1 MVIDDGEP
9 DFVYWPVCSEW
20 QKIKCQ
26 HLGLDYVKGNHSH
39 ISEPQ
44 NISRLHNPQARG
56 RIVGDGN
63 CFFRALAVL
72 ITGSQED
79 HVELRALITTYL
91 SHNADQFSSYL
102 KEHESIIQYLK
113 ISKMDTL
120 TVWATEIEIFAAAQM
135 LQTSIYVY
143 AISGGKY
150 TWLEHAPIENVNCSI
165 SQHFQEAIYLTN
177 ISNHYETVK
186 RME

>member
-1 MVIDDGEP
+1 MLKVITAI
-9 DFVYWPVCSEW
+9 FLSHR
-20 QKIKCQ
+20 I
-26 HLGLDYVKGNHSH
+26 LADYTILN
-39 ISEPQ
+39 
-44 NISRLHNPQARG
+44 RG

-150 TWLEHAPIENVNCSI
+150 TWLCYNPSGQYTRDAARLGRTTTDNCIKDPINRACVYTYI
-165 SQHFQEAIYLTN
+165 IN
-177 ISNHYETVK
+177 IDQSLKATYNWP
-186 RME
+186 MQ